1 MASQVP
7 NMAGTTEAAPAIR
20 NFSWSGIF
28 AGTFLFLAIEATFGT
43 LGAAIFASASNPHAA
58 NPVGFGMTAG
68 IGIWMVVLT
77 AFSMYFAG
85 RLSALISGARSR
97 AEGLRSGLVTFGMSI
112 FATILVIAITLG
124 STMGGTTG
132 LSYAAPTSV
141 ANLLTVTGYWT
152 FVTLIVAMITSASG
166 GAHGARRS
174 GPQRVMD
181 RSNESSVA
189 A

>member
-7 NMAGTTEAAPAIR
+7 NYAGTTEAAPAIR

-43 LGAAIFASASNPHAA
+43 LGTAIFASAANPHAA

-77 AFSMYFAG
+77 AFAMYFAG
-85 RLSALISGARSR
+85 RMSAIISGVKTR
-97 AEGLRSGLVTFGMSI
+97 AEGMRSGLVTFGMSI
-112 FATILVIAITLG
+112 FATILVIAIALS
-124 STMGGTTG
+124 STVGGTTG
-132 LSYAAPTSV
+132 LSYAGPSSV

-152 FVTLIVAMITSASG
+152 FITLIVALFTSGAG
-166 GAHGARRS
+166 GAHGVRRRMPRSVASEQS
-174 GPQRVMD
+174 GPRM
-181 RSNESSVA
+181 A